1 MDIRKTLISGNS
13 KLTAVSIAEYIQNDE
28 DKFKELMYLFLK
40 DEPLITQRA
49 SWAVSHCADRYPELI
64 MPWIKPM
71 IKNLQKDINDAVKR
85 NTVRVFQFIDIPENH
100 LGKLADICFR
110 FLGSAKEP
118 IAVKVFSMTILFNM
132 TQKIPEIKN
141 ELLPIIEDQ
150 LPYGSA
156 GFQAR
161 GKKIIT
167 ALKKL

>member
-1 MDIRKTLISGNS
+1 
-13 KLTAVSIAEYIQNDE
+13 
-28 DKFKELMYLFLK
+28 
-40 DEPLITQRA
+40 
-49 SWAVSHCADRYPELI
+49 
-64 MPWIKPM
+64 
-71 IKNLQKDINDAVKR
+71 
-85 NTVRVFQFIDIPENH
+85 
-100 LGKLADICFR
+100 
-110 FLGSAKEP
+110 
-118 IAVKVFSMTILFNM
+118 MTILFNM